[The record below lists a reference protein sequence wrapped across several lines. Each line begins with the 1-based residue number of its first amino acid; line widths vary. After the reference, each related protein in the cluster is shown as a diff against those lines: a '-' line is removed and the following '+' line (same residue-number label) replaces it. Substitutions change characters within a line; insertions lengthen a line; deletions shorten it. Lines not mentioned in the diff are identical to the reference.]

1 MAKRAV
7 VKDRRFFEAIG
18 YPKEFE
24 LIRSEQ
30 QSREDGEGGDSAEGA
45 FRVIGDKCV
54 ALVMCGGS

>member
-24 LIRSEQ
+24 PIAKAE
-30 QSREDGEGGDSAEGA
+30 EGDTAVEVDANSFTEGS
-45 FRVIGDKCV
+45 FKVIGDKCV
-54 ALVMCGGS
+54 HH